1 MTPTGA
7 LLVLV
12 GAVLWLAALLFA
24 LALGRMA
31 ALSEGDG
38 R

>member
-1 MTPTGA
+1 MTPTA
-7 LLVLV
+7 TFLVLV
-12 GAVLWLAALLFA
+12 GAVLWLAVLLFA
-24 LALGRMA
+24 LGLCHMA